1 MRAFVLTGYGAV
13 SDKLRLVDVP
23 DPVANSGEIVIR
35 IDAAGLNPIDF
46 KIVHGDLK
54 RVSHYTLPRGLGFD
68 ACGVVTSV
76 GAGATRFKP
85 GDAVYVRASRAS
97 IGTFAEQI
105 ALSETFAARKPANIS
120 RAEAASLPLVALT
133 TLQAFDRV
141 GAQAG
146 QRILIHAGSGGVGT
160 FAIQYARH
168 LGLHVT
174 TTTSAKNA
182 DFVASLGANRVIAYD
197 RGNYLQQGGDYD
209 IVYDTLGGAFTID
222 AFKVVK
228 RGGTVISL
236 SGPPDRDFAR
246 RIGAGAMVRLAI
258 WLMGRKVYAAS
269 AKAGASYD
277 WSMTESDG
285 DQLADVA
292 AMVEAGAIVPVL
304 DRAFEFEQL
313 PEALTYLEAGRARG
327 KVVLMVR

>member
-13 SDKLRLVDVP
+13 ADKVRLVNVP
-23 DPVANSGEIVIR
+23 DPVADQGEIVIK

-46 KIVHGDLK
+46 KIVHGNL
-54 RVSHYTLPRGLGFD
+54 RRISHYTLPRGFGFD
-68 ACGVVTSV
+68 ACGVVTSA
-76 GAGATRFKP
+76 GPGATRFKP
-85 GDAVYVRASRAS
+85 GEAVYVRASRAS

-105 ALSETFAARKPANIS
+105 ALSETFVARKPTNIS

-141 GAQAG
+141 GAASG

-160 FAIQYARH
+160 FAIQYAKY

-182 DFVASLGANRVIAYD
+182 DFVASLGADMVIAYD
-197 RGNYLQQGGDYD
+197 RENYLQQGGDYD
-209 IVYDTLGGAFTID
+209 LVYDTLGGAFTVD

-236 SGPPDRDFAR
+236 SGPPDRGFAQ
-246 RIGAGAMVRLAI
+246 RIGAGPLVSLAI

-269 AKAGASYD
+269 AKAGAGYD

-285 DQLADVA
+285 DQLADVTA
-292 AMVEAGAIVPVL
+292 LVETGAIVPVL

-313 PEALTYLEAGRARG
+313 PEALAYLEAGRARG
-327 KVVLMVR
+327 KVVLRMR

>member
-13 SDKLRLVDVP
+13 ADKVRLADVP
-23 DPVANSGEIVIR
+23 DPVADAGEVVIK

-68 ACGVVTSV
+68 VCGVVISA
-76 GAGATRFKP
+76 GPGATRFKP
-85 GDAVYVRASRAS
+85 GDAVYARASRAS

-105 ALSETFAARKPANIS
+105 ALDEMFVARKPDNIS

-141 GAQAG
+141 GARAG

-160 FAIQYARH
+160 FAIQYASY

-174 TTTSAKNA
+174 TTASAKNA
-182 DFVASLGANRVIAYD
+182 DFVGSLGANTVIAYD
-197 RGNYLQQGGDYD
+197 RENYLRQGGGYD
-209 IVYDTLGGAFTID
+209 IVYDTLGGAFTVD

-228 RGGTVISL
+228 RGGAVISL
-236 SGPPDRDFAR
+236 SGPPDRDFAN
-246 RIGAGAMVRLAI
+246 RIGAGPLVRLAI

-269 AKAGASYD
+269 AAAGAAYD
-277 WSMTESDG
+277 WSMTEPSG

-292 AMVEAGAIVPVL
+292 ALVEAGAILPVL
-304 DRAFEFEQL
+304 DRAFEFDRL
-313 PEALTYLEAGRARG
+313 PEALSYLEAGHARG